1 MDVNFSLAKEGQ
13 VASALVAEPCDH
25 LPHLN
30 EDETPPYIKLK
41 DGCKF
46 YPYDSGQDK
55 EEYLICTPDNRQFR
69 ISTLAKDIL
78 ERLNG
83 ETSLKEISFAI
94 EEQSGEISVDEL
106 RDFLQSQYGKL
117 GIFENPDS
125 TASNPPNTVKTDRD
139 RFSFLLHW
147 DLIPEKYVSWGG
159 MRLRFLYHPLAVTLG
174 ILSIIATH
182 YIVYFHQSASNP
194 ISNAG
199 SLWGL
204 LLCLLSI
211 LCHEFGHAAAV
222 SKFGGSPGKIGFGLY
237 LLLPSFYA
245 DVSEVW
251 RFRRRQRMVVDLGG
265 VYFQELAFAAF
276 AMLGYFTSAPQYFFA
291 CHFID
296 LMVLLNLNPIFHFDG
311 YWFLVDYL
319 GLPNLYRLALKYI
332 KQTIKKVFV
341 RSDEPSILPSMRRHV
356 YVLFV
361 IYAVVCNL
369 FLLFALWASYRYLNV
384 TFARLPQIF
393 PEIYHSMI
401 LAFET
406 HDVALFLNRLV
417 VLFFAIAFPGT
428 ALIGLYK
435 YIVSLGR
442 YCLTKIQ
449 TRRLPQNI

>member
-13 VASALVAEPCDH
+13 VVTPVVTEPSDH

-30 EDETPPYIKLK
+30 EKEMRLPIKLRE
-41 DGCKF
+41 GCKF
-46 YPYDSGQDK
+46 YPYDGGQDK
-55 EEYLICTPDNRQFR
+55 EEYIICTPDNRQFR
-69 ISTLAKDIL
+69 ISALAKDIL
-78 ERLNG
+78 ERLNDMA
-83 ETSLKEISFAI
+83 SLEEIALTLEGQLGAI
-94 EEQSGEISVDEL
+94 SGDEL
-106 RDFLQSQYGKL
+106 REFLESQYGKL
-117 GIFENPDS
+117 GIFENSDS
-125 TASNPPNTVKTDRD
+125 QANNSQAKSP

-159 MRLRFLYHPLAVTLG
+159 ARLRFLYNTAAV
-174 ILSIIATH
+174 IPSITFIIVAH
-182 YIVYFHQSASNP
+182 YFVYFHPAASNP
-194 ISNAG
+194 LSNAG

-251 RFRRRQRMVVDLGG
+251 RFRRKQRMIVDLGG
-265 VYFQELAFAAF
+265 VYFQELAFGAF
-276 AMLGYFTSAPQYFFA
+276 AVLGYFTSAPQYSLA

-296 LMVLLNLNPIFHFDG
+296 LMVLLNLNPIFQFDG

-319 GLPNLYRLALKYI
+319 ALPNLYRLALRYI
-332 KQTIKKVFV
+332 KQSIKNVFV
-341 RSDEPSILPSMRRHV
+341 KSDDLPVLPPMRRHI

-361 IYAVVCNL
+361 VYALLCNA
-369 FLLFALWASYRYLNV
+369 FLLFAVWASYRYLNA
-384 TFARLPQIF
+384 TFGRLPTLF
-393 PEIYHSMI
+393 PAIYHSII

-406 HDVALFLNRLV
+406 RDLALLLNRLV

-435 YIVSLGR
+435 YIVGLSR
-442 YCLTKIQ
+442 YCLRRIQ
-449 TRRLPQNI
+449 AHRLP